1 LNLLLVAYFY
11 PPCRDTGAHRPA
23 AMAKWLRR
31 LGHRVTVLTTSAYGT
46 GDTAM
51 EQGVIRSAD
60 LQRLRAKLHGRDR
73 VDALFDSDTY
83 SGRPHVLSRIVVPEP
98 LAVAWAPFARRE
110 ALSANSRERFDCVIT
125 SSPPESVHMIGK
137 ALRRRGVPWVADLRD
152 GWTFEPIRPP
162 FPTGLQRR
170 LDERLERR
178 WLTTADA
185 VVCVSRPAADDLRTR
200 LGVDPELIPNGWD
213 PDLDIEP
220 AEGSAAERLLD
231 PERVSLVYTG
241 RFGSYGRDPAPFAE
255 ALGRLARDDAD
266 AAGRLEVVLA
276 GPLTPPERELFARPI
291 DPISIRLL
299 GSVER
304 ERALGLQRAA
314 DALLLLAQPTRSQ
327 LVNFKLFEYLAAG
340 RPILALAAGTEA
352 GRLAADAGVEP
363 IVAAD
368 DPFAIAAALARLAVD
383 GLSEPDP
390 GAAGR
395 YLYPGAAEQMLA
407 AVERAIAA
415 R

>member
-1 LNLLLVAYFY
+1 
-11 PPCRDTGAHRPA
+11 
-23 AMAKWLRR
+23 M
-31 LGHRVTVLTTSAYGT
+31 
-46 GDTAM
+46 
-51 EQGVIRSAD
+51 
-60 LQRLRAKLHGRDR
+60 
-73 VDALFDSDTY
+73 
-83 SGRPHVLSRIVVPEP
+83 
-98 LAVAWAPFARRE
+98 
-110 ALSANSRERFDCVIT
+110 
-125 SSPPESVHMIGK
+125 
-137 ALRRRGVPWVADLRD
+137 
-152 GWTFEPIRPP
+152 
-162 FPTGLQRR
+162 
-170 LDERLERR
+170 
-178 WLTTADA
+178 
-185 VVCVSRPAADDLRTR
+185 
-200 LGVDPELIPNGWD
+200 
-213 PDLDIEP
+213 
-220 AEGSAAERLLD
+220 
-231 PERVSLVYTG
+231 
-241 RFGSYGRDPAPFAE
+241 
-255 ALGRLARDDAD
+255 
-266 AAGRLEVVLA
+266 LA